1 MNREQHLA
9 RVFVELADTLIADF
23 DAIDLL
29 HTLTERT
36 VGLLD
41 VDAAGLVMEDP
52 RGRLQVLAATSHAA
66 RLLELFELQNEE
78 GPCLD
83 CYTSGEQVVN
93 VDLADAAARWQKF
106 TPASVKAG
114 YQSVHALP
122 LRLRNRTLGAMN
134 LFVSDR
140 SNLTPEDV
148 AVGQAMADVA
158 TIGLLQ
164 ERDVRRQEVLAEQL
178 HDALNSRILIEQ
190 AKGVLAERAGIDVDD
205 AFRRM
210 RAYSRHLSRPLN
222 SIATAVIDNA
232 IAIEE
237 LQKVGGKS
245 SPG

>member
-1 MNREQHLA
+1 
-9 RVFVELADTLIADF
+9 
-23 DAIDLL
+23 
-29 HTLTERT
+29 
-36 VGLLD
+36 
-41 VDAAGLVMEDP
+41 
-52 RGRLQVLAATSHAA
+52 
-66 RLLELFELQNEE
+66 
-78 GPCLD
+78 
-83 CYTSGEQVVN
+83 
-93 VDLADAAARWQKF
+93 
-106 TPASVKAG
+106 
-114 YQSVHALP
+114 
-122 LRLRNRTLGAMN
+122 MN

-164 ERDVRRQEVLAEQL
+164 ARDVRRQEVLAEQL

-190 AKGVLAERAGIDVDD
+190 AKGLLAERAGIDVDD

-210 RAYSRHLSRPLN
+210 RAYSRHVSRPLN

>member
-1 MNREQHLA
+1 MNREQRLA
-9 RVFVELADTLIADF
+9 RVFVELADTMVADF

-36 VGLLD
+36 VSLLD
-41 VDAAGLVMEDP
+41 VDAAGLVMADP
-52 RGRLQVLAATSHAA
+52 RGRLQVLAATSHTA

-93 VDLADAAARWQKF
+93 VDLNDATARWPKF
-106 TPASVKAG
+106 STASVDAG

-122 LRLRNRTLGAMN
+122 LRLRKRTLGAMN
-134 LFVSDR
+134 LFCSNRSTLTSDD
-140 SNLTPEDV
+140 L
-148 AVGQAMADVA
+148 AVGQAMADVS

-164 ERDVRRQEVLAEQL
+164 ERNVRRQEVLAEQL
-178 HDALNSRILIEQ
+178 HTALNSRILIEQ
-190 AKGVLAERAGIDVDD
+190 AKGVLAERAGIDVGD

-210 RAYSRHLSRPLN
+210 RAYSRRASRPLN
-222 SIATAVIDNA
+222 SIATAVIENA

-237 LQKVGGKS
+237 LQKVSEK